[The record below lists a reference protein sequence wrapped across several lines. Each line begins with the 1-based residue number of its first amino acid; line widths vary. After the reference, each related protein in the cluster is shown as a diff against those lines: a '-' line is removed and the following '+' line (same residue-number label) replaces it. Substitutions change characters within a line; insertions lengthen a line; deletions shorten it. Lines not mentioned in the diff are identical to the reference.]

1 MENAMRVTTKGQVTI
16 PAAIREK
23 AGFMPNTEVEFA
35 YEPNG
40 TVRLFRAAKKGNAKS
55 RGEQLIEHLR
65 EAGRK
70 HPSSLTTDE
79 IMAMTRGE
87 D

>member
-1 MENAMRVTTKGQVTI
+1 MERAMRVTTKGQVTI

-23 AGFMPNTEVEFA
+23 AGMLPHTEVEFV
-35 YEPNG
+35 YEDG
-40 TVRLFRAAKKGNAKS
+40 TVQLLRATKRKSKAKT

-70 HPSSLTTDE
+70 YPSKLTTDE

>member
-1 MENAMRVTTKGQVTI
+1 MRITTKGQVTI
-16 PAAIREK
+16 PAAIRER
-23 AGFMPNTEVEFA
+23 AGLMPNTEVEFA
-35 YEPNG
+35 YDENG
-40 TVRLFRAAKKGNAKS
+40 TVRLFRATKKGKAKT

-70 HPSSLTTDE
+70 HPSSMTTDE
-79 IMAMTRGE
+79 IMALTRGE

>member
-1 MENAMRVTTKGQVTI
+1 MRVTTKGQVTI

-35 YEPNG
+35 YEANG
-40 TVRLFRAAKKGNAKS
+40 TVRLFRATKKGKAKT
-55 RGEQLIEHLR
+55 RGDLLIEHLR
-65 EAGRK
+65 KYARESPIK
-70 HPSSLTTDE
+70 MTTDE
-79 IMAMTRGE
+79 IMALTRGE

>member
-1 MENAMRVTTKGQVTI
+1 MRITTKGQVTI

-23 AGFMPNTEVEFA
+23 AGLVPNTEVEFA
-35 YEPNG
+35 YDSNG
-40 TVRLFRAAKKGNAKS
+40 TVRLFRAAKKGKGKT

-70 HPSSLTTDE
+70 HPSSMTTDE
-79 IMAMTRGE
+79 IMALTRGE

>member
-1 MENAMRVTTKGQVTI
+1 MRVTTKGQVTI

-40 TVRLFRAAKKGNAKS
+40 TVRLFRATKKSKAKT
-55 RGEQLIEHLR
+55 RGEKLIEHLR
-65 EAGRK
+65 EHARK
-70 HPSSLTTDE
+70 HPIKMTTEE
-79 IMAMTRGE
+79 IMQLTRGE
-87 D
+87 